1 MLEISMADG
10 APPLYNEV
18 VVDSQAYMQN
28 LPHSIAAVAYYDD
41 RLGLGFGL
49 GLGLGLELG
58 LAVRG

>member
-18 VVDSQAYMQN
+18 VVDSQAYMQS

-41 RLGLGFGL
+41 RLGFGFGL
-49 GLGLGLELG
+49 GLGL
-58 LAVRG
+58 AVRVRVS